1 MGKSNCRNWQ
11 EIHKFPAASANVPFF
26 KGKSEESPS
35 PTDVTESTPEW
46 IRTTDLRFRKPSL
59 YPAELRE
66 QTLFIQEVMAKMP
79 FSIFGNWLR

>member
-11 EIHKFPAASANVPFF
+11 RIHQFAAASVGVQFF
-26 KGKSEESPS
+26 DGKYKESPS
-35 PTDVTESTPEW
+35 NTDVTESTPEW

-66 QTLFIQEVMAKMP
+66 QTLFIQGVTATTP
-79 FSIFGNWLR
+79 ISIS